1 MTADLAEKK
10 RDNLSSGKRPLL
22 FIIFPYTV
30 DINKYRSHKYTSI
43 HPLSAAMHDLP
54 EREGFFGK
62 KITICRISQKKMTEN
77 VFSFEDYT
85 YYYRKDDFKRT

>member
-1 MTADLAEKK
+1 
-10 RDNLSSGKRPLL
+10 
-22 FIIFPYTV
+22 
-30 DINKYRSHKYTSI
+30 
-43 HPLSAAMHDLP
+43 MHDLP
-54 EREGFFGK
+54 EREGFFWK